1 MADDKRVAQDFAEAS
16 RNLSRVTGELKDFNM
31 SAGKDIAMT
40 AAGEFKKVT
49 DPFVQSFQSLPGVA
63 TLGAAGKTLFNKGF
77 TILKNKR
84 EQALLRERLGLT
96 REEFGQLKKQKAVID
111 AQEKYAEELKG
122 ASDKLLGIDVDRF
135 NIAAGRFTDESGAFI
150 GGVNRLIETNQEGI
164 DKQEARYAAEEKG
177 AAKRVEKDN
186 EKMRKEEETQSI
198 FHSIAKG
205 IDNLAEGV
213 ANIKAEDVG
222 MGLLAPIGL
231 IGAVITTFV
240 GAFVNEV
247 RKQFNGIKAIFK
259 TFDVL
264 FEPVKALIRNVG
276 NTFAGKD
283 TAIGRFF
290 QFVGDTFGKLKG
302 FFNTR
307 LESLKTSKLVTG
319 GGQLF
324 DDFVKGAKALFAPIG
339 DLFSAIGR
347 SVKSVA
353 AMGAEGGVIG
363 KILGFAKGFGATLGK
378 LFLPIT
384 IVMGAFD
391 LITGFIDGF
400 KESEGDSIVTK
411 FIDGVGGGL
420 AKLIGNL
427 IGIPLDLLKSGVS
440 WIMGAMG
447 FEKAEEFLD
456 SFSFADLIMDLVK
469 APFNML
475 SKAIDYIVGLFTGEN
490 DLFADIGSMFGS
502 IADGATSLL
511 KSILRGI
518 LPDPSGEA
526 DGVFGFIKKAVSSVI
541 PDGVYEF
548 AGLDPKTGE
557 AIPEPE
563 SEQLEAATG
572 GGSNKYDRIKARMER
587 KRNRETLQ
595 MTQEEKDELM
605 ASKGGMQPVI
615 INQTDASQ
623 VSSNTSSSSTPAPM
637 KDTSAPAGTVPGHPM
652 YGYG

>member
-1 MADDKRVAQDFAEAS
+1 MADDKRVAADFAEAS
-16 RNLSRVTGELKDFNM
+16 RNLSRVTGELKEFNM

-77 TILKNKR
+77 AILKDKR

-164 DKQEARYAAEEKG
+164 DKQEARYAAEQKG

-186 EKMRKEEETQSI
+186 EKMRQEEKTQSI
-198 FHSIAKG
+198 FHSIAAG
-205 IDNLAEGV
+205 IDNLAAGV

-231 IGAVITTFV
+231 IGAVIVSFV
-240 GAFVNEV
+240 SGFVTEV
-247 RKQFNGIKAIFK
+247 KRQFDGIKAIFK
-259 TFDVL
+259 TFDTL
-264 FEPVKALIRNVG
+264 FEPVKNLIRNVG
-276 NTFAGKD
+276 KTFAGPD

-290 QFVGDTFGKLKG
+290 QFIGDTFKSIKG
-302 FFNTR
+302 FFTTGLTN
-307 LESLKTSKLVTG
+307 LQGSKFITTASTVL
-319 GGQLF
+319 
-324 DDFVKGAKALFAPIG
+324 DDFIKGVKTLFQPISRV
-339 DLFSAIGR
+339 FSAIGN
-347 SVKSVA
+347 SVTSVA

-384 IVMGAFD
+384 IVIGVFD
-391 LITGFIDGF
+391 SITGFIDGF
-400 KESEGDSIVTK
+400 KESEGNNILSK
-411 FIDGVGGGL
+411 FIDGIGGGL
-420 AKLIGNL
+420 GKLTGNL
-427 IGIPLDLLKSGVS
+427 LGIPLDLLKSGVS
-440 WIMGAMG
+440 WIVGAMG
-447 FEKAEEFLD
+447 FDKAEEFLD

-518 LPDPSGEA
+518 LPDPSGES
-526 DGVFGFIKKAVSSVI
+526 DGVFGFIKKAVSAVI

-572 GGSNKYDRIKARMER
+572 GGSNRFDRVQSRMDR
-587 KRNRETLQ
+587 KRERLSA
-595 MTQEEKDELM
+595 TQDENFDL
-605 ASKGGMQPVI
+605 ASPPPPPPVI

>member
-16 RNLSRVTGELKDFNM
+16 RNLQRVTGELKEFNM

-164 DKQEARYAAEEKG
+164 DKQEARYAAEQKG

-198 FHSIAKG
+198 FHSIAAG
-205 IDNLAEGV
+205 IDNLAAGV

-231 IGAVITTFV
+231 IGAVIVSFVGGFVTEVKRQFDGLKALVATFGRLFKPIKDAITSAGKSMFGNTLISAFFDTIKNGFTRIGNFLGGITTFIKDSKFV
-240 GAFVNEV
+240 SIISDGATKV
-247 RKQFNGIKAIFK
+247 R
-259 TFDVL
+259 
-264 FEPVKALIRNVG
+264 
-276 NTFAGKD
+276 
-283 TAIGRFF
+283 TAIRTIS
-290 QFVGDTFGKLKG
+290 DP
-302 FFNTR
+302 
-307 LESLKTSKLVTG
+307 
-319 GGQLF
+319 
-324 DDFVKGAKALFAPIG
+324 FVKIG
-339 DLFSAIGR
+339 ESIG
-347 SVKSVA
+347 KSVTRVL
-353 AMGAEGGVIG
+353 AMSSEGGVIS
-363 KILGFAKGFGATLGK
+363 KVLGFAKGFGATLGK
-378 LFLPIT
+378 LFLPVT
-384 IVMGAFD
+384 IVIGAFD
-391 LITGFIDGF
+391 AITGFIDGF
-400 KESEGDSIVTK
+400 KESEGNNILSR
-411 FIDGVGGGL
+411 FYDGVGGGL
-420 AKLIGNL
+420 GKLVGNL

-440 WIMGAMG
+440 WIMSKLG
-447 FEKAEEFLD
+447 FDSAVEFLE
-456 SFSFADLIMDLVK
+456 SFSFAELIKNLVS
-469 APFNML
+469 APFNMI
-475 SKAIDYIVGLFTGEN
+475 SKAIDYIVKLFTGDAN
-490 DLFADIGSMFGS
+490 LFADIGSMFGS

-518 LPDPSGEA
+518 LPDPSGES
-526 DGVFGFIKKAVSSVI
+526 DGVFGFIKKAVSAVI

-572 GGSNKYDRIKARMER
+572 GGSNRFDRVQSRMDR
-587 KRNRETLQ
+587 KRERLSETQDENFEVREVRRRPP
-595 MTQEEKDELM
+595 
-605 ASKGGMQPVI
+605 PVI

>member
-1 MADDKRVAQDFAEAS
+1 MAEDVRQAQAFAEAA
-16 RNLSRVTGELKDFNM
+16 RQLTRVTEELRDFNN
-31 SAGKDIAMT
+31 SAGKEIALT
-40 AAGEFKKVT
+40 VAGDLKKVT
-49 DPFVQSFQSLPGVA
+49 DGFVQPFLNVPGVQ
-63 TLGAAGKTLFNKGF
+63 TLGSIGKTLFNKGF
-77 TILKNKR
+77 AVMKDKR
-84 EQALLRERLGLT
+84 EQALLRQRLGLT
-96 REEFGQLKKQKAVID
+96 REEFGQLKKQKAVLD
-111 AQEKYAEELKG
+111 AQAKYNEEFKG

-150 GGVNRLIETNQEGI
+150 GGVNRLIATNQEGI
-164 DKQEARYAAEEKG
+164 DKQEARYVSEQKG
-177 AAKRVEKDN
+177 AARRVEKDN
-186 EKMRKEEETQSI
+186 EKMRQEEETQSI
-198 FHSIAKG
+198 FHSIARG

-290 QFVGDTFGKLKG
+290 QFVGDTFAKIKG
-302 FFNTR
+302 FFSTR

-384 IVMGAFD
+384 IVIGVFD
-391 LITGFIDGF
+391 TITGFIDGF
-400 KESEGDSIVTK
+400 KESEGNNILSK
-411 FIDGVGGGL
+411 FYDGVGGGL
-420 AKLIGNL
+420 GKLVGNL
-427 IGIPLDLLKSGVS
+427 VGIPLDLLKSGVS
-440 WIMGAMG
+440 WIMGKLG
-447 FEKAEEFLD
+447 FDGAVEFLE
-456 SFSFADLIMDLVK
+456 SFSFAELIKNLVS
-469 APFNML
+469 APFNL
-475 SKAIDYIVGLFTGEN
+475 ISKAIDYIVGLFTGEN

-511 KSILRGI
+511 KTILRGI
-518 LPDPSGEA
+518 LPNPAGETE
-526 DGVFGFIKKAVSSVI
+526 GVFGFIKKAVSAVI

-557 AIPEPE
+557 EIPVTAP
-563 SEQLEAATG
+563 EQLEEATG
-572 GGSNKYDRIKARMER
+572 GGSSKYDRIKSRMDR
-587 KRNRETLQ
+587 KRQQLSETQDENFEVREVRRRPP
-595 MTQEEKDELM
+595 
-605 ASKGGMQPVI
+605 PVI

-623 VSSNTSSSSTPAPM
+623 VSTSTSSSAVPAPI
-637 KDTSAPAGTVPGHPM
+637 KDTSVPAGTVPGHPM

>member
-1 MADDKRVAQDFAEAS
+1 M
-16 RNLSRVTGELKDFNM
+16 
-31 SAGKDIAMT
+31 
-40 AAGEFKKVT
+40 
-49 DPFVQSFQSLPGVA
+49 
-63 TLGAAGKTLFNKGF
+63 
-77 TILKNKR
+77 
-84 EQALLRERLGLT
+84 RERLGLT
-96 REEFGQLKKQKAVID
+96 REEFGQMKKQKAVLD
-111 AQEKYAEELKG
+111 AQKKYNDEFNSATKN
-122 ASDKLLGIDVDRF
+122 LLGFDANKIRSALTLGMKENSIVPS
-135 NIAAGRFTDESGAFI
+135 IEK
-150 GGVNRLIETNQEGI
+150 LISTNQEGI
-164 DKQEARYAAEEKG
+164 DKEERRQLASQKG
-177 AAKRVEKDN
+177 AAARVEADN
-186 EKMRKEEETQSI
+186 EKMRQEEKTQSI
-198 FHSIAKG
+198 FHSIAAG
-205 IDNLAEGV
+205 IDNLAAGV

-231 IGAVITTFV
+231 IGAVIVSFV
-240 GAFVNEV
+240 GAFVTEV
-247 RKQFNGIKAIFK
+247 KRQFDGIKAIFK
-259 TFDVL
+259 TFDTL
-264 FEPVKALIRNVG
+264 FEPVKNLIRNVG
-276 NTFAGKD
+276 KTFAGKD

-290 QFVGDTFGKLKG
+290 QFIGDTFKSIKG

-307 LESLKTSKLVTG
+307 LESLKTSKLVQG

-378 LFLPIT
+378 LFLPVT
-384 IVMGAFD
+384 IVIGAFD
-391 LITGFIDGF
+391 AITGFIDGF
-400 KESEGDSIVTK
+400 KESEGNNILSR
-411 FIDGVGGGL
+411 FYDGVGGGL
-420 AKLIGNL
+420 GKLVGNL

-440 WIMGAMG
+440 WIMSKLG
-447 FEKAEEFLD
+447 FDSAVEFLE
-456 SFSFADLIMDLVK
+456 SFSFAELIKNLVS
-469 APFNML
+469 APFNMI
-475 SKAIDYIVGLFTGEN
+475 SKAIDYIVKLFTGDAN
-490 DLFADIGSMFGS
+490 LFADIGSMFGS

-518 LPDPSGEA
+518 LPDPSGES

-563 SEQLEAATG
+563 AEQLEAATG
-572 GGSNKYDRIKARMER
+572 GGSNRFDRVQSRMDR
-587 KRNRETLQ
+587 KRERLSETQ
-595 MTQEEKDELM
+595 DENFDL
-605 ASKGGMQPVI
+605 ASPPPPPPVI

>member
-16 RNLSRVTGELKDFNM
+16 RNLTRVTGELKEFNM

-77 TILKNKR
+77 AILKDKR

-96 REEFGQLKKQKAVID
+96 REQFGHLKKQQAVFT
-111 AQEKYAEELKG
+111 AQKKEAEELKT
-122 ASDKLLGIDVDRF
+122 ATENLLGFDVDRF
-135 NIAAGRFTDESGAFI
+135 NIAAGMFTDDK
-150 GGVNRLIETNQEGI
+150 GGFMMGVDKLVGMNQEQL
-164 DKQEARYAAEEKG
+164 DADERARANEMRG

-186 EKMRKEEETQSI
+186 EKMRQEEKTQSI
-198 FHSIAKG
+198 FHSIAAG

-240 GAFVNEV
+240 GAFVTEV
-247 RKQFNGIKAIFK
+247 KRQFDGIKAIFK
-259 TFDVL
+259 TFDTL
-264 FEPVKALIRNVG
+264 FEPVKNLIRNVG
-276 NTFAGKD
+276 KTFAGKD

-290 QFVGDTFGKLKG
+290 QFIGDTFKSIKG

-307 LESLKTSKLVTG
+307 LESLKTSKLVQG

-378 LFLPIT
+378 LFLPVT
-384 IVMGAFD
+384 IVIGAFD
-391 LITGFIDGF
+391 AITGFIDGF
-400 KESEGDSIVTK
+400 KESEGNNILSR
-411 FIDGVGGGL
+411 FYDGVGGGL
-420 AKLIGNL
+420 CKLVGNL

-440 WIMGAMG
+440 WIMSKLG
-447 FEKAEEFLD
+447 FDSAVEFLE
-456 SFSFADLIMDLVK
+456 SFSFAELIKNLVS
-469 APFNML
+469 APFNMI
-475 SKAIDYIVGLFTGEN
+475 SKAIDYIVKLFSGDAN
-490 DLFADIGSMFGS
+490 LFEDIGSMFGS

-518 LPDPSGEA
+518 LPDPSGES

-548 AGLDPKTGE
+548 AGLDPKTGQ

-572 GGSNKYDRIKARMER
+572 GGSNRFDRVQSRMDR
-587 KRNRETLQ
+587 KREQLSETQDENFEVREVRRRPP
-595 MTQEEKDELM
+595 
-605 ASKGGMQPVI
+605 PVI

>member
-1 MADDKRVAQDFAEAS
+1 MADDKRVAADFAEAS
-16 RNLSRVTGELKDFNM
+16 RNLSRVTGELKEFNM

-63 TLGAAGKTLFNKGF
+63 TLGAAGKTLFNKSF
-77 TILKNKR
+77 AILKDKR

-96 REEFGQLKKQKAVID
+96 REEFGQMKKQKAVLD
-111 AQEKYAEELKG
+111 AQKKYNDEFNSATKN
-122 ASDKLLGIDVDRF
+122 LLGFDADKIRSALVLGMKE
-135 NIAAGRFTDESGAFI
+135 NSIVPSIEK
-150 GGVNRLIETNQEGI
+150 LISTTQEGI
-164 DKQEARYAAEEKG
+164 DKEERRQLASQKG
-177 AAKRVEKDN
+177 AAARVEADN
-186 EKMRKEEETQSI
+186 EKMRQEQETQSI
-198 FHSIAKG
+198 FHNIAAG
-205 IDNLAEGV
+205 IDNLAAGV

-222 MGLLAPIGL
+222 MGLLEQIGL
-231 IGAVITTFV
+231 IGAVIVSFL
-240 GAFVNEV
+240 GAFVTEV
-247 RKQFNGIKAIFK
+247 KIHFDGIKAIFK
-259 TFDVL
+259 TFDTL
-264 FEPVKALIRNVG
+264 FEPVKNLIRNVG
-276 NTFAGKD
+276 KTFAGPD

-290 QFVGDTFGKLKG
+290 QFIDDTFKSIKG
-302 FFNTR
+302 FFSTR

-339 DLFSAIGR
+339 DLFEAIGK

-353 AMGAEGGVIG
+353 AMADDAGIIG
-363 KILGFAKGFGATLGK
+363 RILKFAKGFGTVLGK

-420 AKLIGNL
+420 SKLIGNL

-447 FEKAEEFLD
+447 FDKAEEFLD
-456 SFSFADLIMDLVK
+456 SFSFTDLIMDLVK
-469 APFNML
+469 APFNMI

-490 DLFADIGSMFGS
+490 DLFADVGSMFGS
-502 IADGATSLL
+502 IADGAPSLL

-518 LPDPSGEA
+518 LPNPSGES
-526 DGVFGFIKKAVSSVI
+526 DGIFGFIKKAVSSVI

-557 AIPEPE
+557 TIPEPE

-572 GGSNKYDRIKARMER
+572 GGSNRFDRVQSRMDR
-587 KRNRETLQ
+587 KRERLSETQ
-595 MTQEEKDELM
+595 DENFDL
-605 ASKGGMQPVI
+605 ASPPPPPPVI